1 MTYCLETA
9 TGLPAKSWQALAT
22 RTGDGGEMVFG
33 PFTADQTGGFFR
45 VRTVQPGADPGQPEL
60 HIARNKTGGI
70 EVRFHGEAGV
80 LYRLE
85 TTGNVAAGNWEP
97 LAIRTGDGRD
107 IILGPFTTRQLAGFY
122 RVPTVS
128 ARVRARAASSKPA
141 TCRRWGRG
149 QVQRRSWS
157 DLSAGADGEIPGQRV
172 AFDREPREC
181 RRGDRVFGP
190 FPTSGPAGFFR
201 VQVE

>member
-1 MTYCLETA
+1 
-9 TGLPAKSWQALAT
+9 
-22 RTGDGGEMVFG
+22 MVFG

-107 IILGPFTTRQLAGFY
+107 IILGPFTTRRLAGFY
-122 RVPTVS
+122 RVQTVQPEF
-128 ARVRARAASSKPA
+128 V
-141 TCRRWGRG
+141 
-149 QVQRRSWS
+149 
-157 DLSAGADGEIPGQRV
+157 PGPPRLNLQRV
-172 AFDREPREC
+172 AGGVEVRFNGEAGVTYRLERTERFPASGWHSIVSRVSVGEEI
-181 RRGDRVFGP
+181 VFGP